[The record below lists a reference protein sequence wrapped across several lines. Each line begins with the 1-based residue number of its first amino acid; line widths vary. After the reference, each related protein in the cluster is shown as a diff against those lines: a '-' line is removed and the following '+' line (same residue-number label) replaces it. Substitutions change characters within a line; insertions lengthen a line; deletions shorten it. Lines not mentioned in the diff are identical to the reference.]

1 MIFTLMFTIVC
12 YCIIPTILRFTLIKK
27 RQLSKGKLIAIVIV
41 NGAVVFLVI
50 HIADFILSKGNYS
63 EISLIPVVIWSFANY
78 WILYSGNLKY
88 HKSVDTSQNN
98 GNKIASNDA
107 TYTYVNT
114 ADDIEEKTDINTQ
127 EEVMDSQEKKQMPK
141 STKICIV
148 LIVALVVA
156 MGVGGYFIYDWG
168 HYDGYQEGYSLGHD
182 EGYESGSGDAESIEL
197 WETAQQAELYK
208 DYLIRFLDNAVLV
221 TEYGEKYHRLGCHY
235 IQDSDKI
242 WIYNPE
248 NAEVQ
253 GYDACSYCFGKD
265 AQTYLT
271 EDLQ

>member
-148 LIVALVVA
+148 LREMRSRSTKSTWRICTRRKRAAL
-156 MGVGGYFIYDWG
+156 I
-168 HYDGYQEGYSLGHD
+168 
-182 EGYESGSGDAESIEL
+182 
-197 WETAQQAELYK
+197 
-208 DYLIRFLDNAVLV
+208 
-221 TEYGEKYHRLGCHY
+221 
-235 IQDSDKI
+235 IQ
-242 WIYNPE
+242 NP
-248 NAEVQ
+248 
-253 GYDACSYCFGKD
+253 
-265 AQTYLT
+265 
-271 EDLQ
+271 